1 MEKIAKG
8 VINFV
13 LTKTTVGDTAKSV
26 INEVVSAVTK
36 K

>member
-1 MEKIAKG
+1 MEKLAKG

-13 LTKTTVGDTAKSV
+13 LSKTTVGDTAKSI
-26 INEVVSAVTK
+26 INEVVSVVTK